1 MKSKIMPLFW
11 WGFAKLPI
19 EQRRKILYKKWVGH
33 PLPSNPSSFTEKIQW
48 RIIKDRREL
57 IARGGDKLSMKLHA
71 SVADPKILIPETLW
85 FGENLEDVYERDFGV
100 EWVLKPITG
109 SGHNAFGSGSLHSS
123 GIDLDEVQAW
133 NADTLSAVHG
143 EWAYSQA
150 RPGYL
155 IEKRIETANGE
166 SPNDY
171 RFFVFKGEV
180 KMIQIDTPR
189 TSTVYRRFYT
199 PDWAPLDVRQGGKPL
214 ADPVPAP
221 PELPLLLESASR
233 IAADFDFIRV
243 DLYTALGQIYF
254 GEVTPY
260 PTGGLAPFSDPAFD
274 EELGSYWDL
283 TVR

>member
-1 MKSKIMPLFW
+1 MPIFW

-33 PLPSNPSSFTEKIQW
+33 PLPDQPSAFTEKIQW

-71 SVADPKILIPETLW
+71 SVADPKVLIPETLW
-85 FGENLEDVYERDFGV
+85 FGENLEDIYERDFGV
-100 EWVLKPITG
+100 DWVLKPITG
-109 SGHNAFGSGSLHSS
+109 SGHNAFGSGSMKAS
-123 GIDLDEVQAW
+123 GIDLDTVRAW
-133 NADTLSAVHG
+133 NAETLSDVHG

-150 RPGYL
+150 RPGFL
-155 IEKRIETANGE
+155 IEKRIETADGE

-171 RFFVFKGEV
+171 RFFVFRGEV

-189 TSTVYRRFYT
+189 TSTVYRRFYR
-199 PDWAPLDVRQGGKPL
+199 PDWTPLEVRQGGKPL
-214 ADPVPAP
+214 ADAVHEPS
-221 PELPLLLESASR
+221 ELPLLIEAAGR
-233 IAADFDFIRV
+233 IGADFDFIRV

-254 GEVTPY
+254 GEITPY

-274 EELGSYWDL
+274 EELGSYWHL
-283 TVR
+283 AVRP